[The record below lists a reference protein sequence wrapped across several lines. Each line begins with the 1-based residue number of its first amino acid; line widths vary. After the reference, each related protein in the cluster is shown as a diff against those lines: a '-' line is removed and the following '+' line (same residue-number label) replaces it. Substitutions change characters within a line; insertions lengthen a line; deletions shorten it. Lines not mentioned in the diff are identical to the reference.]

1 MRVLATSGDDSDD
14 SAGNSDDIGSDDTGS
29 DDTDS
34 LSSEEA
40 PDDPPIECP
49 ADMELTDET
58 RFCAS
63 SDTPRNGIASFR
75 LNDNQNGHD
84 AVWNPDEYVD
94 PIHDPNVNRVTM
106 Q

>member
-14 SAGNSDDIGSDDTGS
+14 SAGNSDDTGSDDTGSDDTGS

-40 PDDPPIECP
+40 PDDPPIECH

-63 SDTPRNGIASFR
+63 SDTPRNGIAAF
-75 LNDNQNGHD
+75 D
-84 AVWNPDEYVD
+84 
-94 PIHDPNVNRVTM
+94 
-106 Q
+106 

>member
-1 MRVLATSGDDSDD
+1 MATSGDDSDD
-14 SAGNSDDIGSDDTGS
+14 SAGNSDDTGS

-63 SDTPRNGIASFR
+63 SDTPRNGIGAF
-75 LNDNQNGHD
+75 D
-84 AVWNPDEYVD
+84 
-94 PIHDPNVNRVTM
+94 
-106 Q
+106 

>member
-63 SDTPRNGIASFR
+63 SDTPRNGIAAF
-75 LNDNQNGHD
+75 D
-84 AVWNPDEYVD
+84 
-94 PIHDPNVNRVTM
+94 
-106 Q
+106 